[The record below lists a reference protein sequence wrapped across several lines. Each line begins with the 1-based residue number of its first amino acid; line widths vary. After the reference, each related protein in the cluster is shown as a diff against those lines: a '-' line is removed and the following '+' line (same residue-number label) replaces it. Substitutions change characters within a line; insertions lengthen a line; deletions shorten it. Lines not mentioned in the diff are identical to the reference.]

1 MSNLVLAWPNR
12 VGAATTV
19 SGGSW
24 SIAAQNVATADIT
37 QVARS
42 TNATEAATQ
51 MRLALDAARN
61 IRVVSMVNHNLSA
74 TAQWRVTI
82 GTTAGASDLHD
93 SGWLAVWSM
102 TFDSWIEW
110 EAATWWSGAGLD
122 EYLRAPFPVVHM
134 LDDAVT
140 AQHFSIYIRDVTNA
154 DGWVQL
160 GRAFAG
166 DAIQPTYNM
175 SYGLSDEIDDLSDI
189 TRAESGAVWTTD
201 RRRLRRVSL
210 VLDWLTDDEGAY
222 LHEMMRVLGRTGEV
236 LYYPYPDEPGRS
248 QQYGFLGRL
257 MEMSA
262 LEYPYHRV
270 RRLPLRIQEVA

>member
-12 VGAATTV
+12 VGAATMV

-102 TFDSWIEW
+102 NFDSWIEW
-110 EAATWWSGAGLD
+110 EAATWWVGAGLD

-154 DGWVQL
+154 DGWVQI

-236 LYYPYPDEPGRS
+236 LYWPYPDEPGRS

>member
-110 EAATWWSGAGLD
+110 EAATWWVGAGLD

-154 DGWVQL
+154 DGWVQI

-236 LYYPYPDEPGRS
+236 LYWPYPDEPGRS
-248 QQYGFLGRL
+248 QQYGFLGQL